1 MALDIIEA
9 EILVPPVALGKP
21 YQRHWIGEDGQ
32 EHRAWE
38 DPTVGTSIPSLVLA
52 RAASQGS
59 ATILRKKDRGIWK
72 GVTWSGL
79 AHEARRV
86 GLGLKALGFGAGDV
100 AAVLADTSPE
110 WVYADLGILGAGGI
124 SAGIYPTD
132 AASQVAYLLENS
144 GTRVLFVE
152 NEEQLDK
159 ALEAKS
165 SCPAL
170 IRIVI
175 FDMTGLRDLDDPIC
189 ESFGLFLARGDAQD
203 GAGWEAGIAAI
214 DGAATAILVYTSGT
228 TGRPKGAMLSHRNI
242 LFQAVNGARLL
253 DQRVGDERLAFLPMC
268 HVAERVVGIYQA
280 LYAGTVSNYVEGPE
294 TIAENLREAQP
305 TVMGAVPRF
314 WERFY
319 SRIQIEV
326 QEATW
331 AQRILYRWAI
341 AAGYRRADAVL
352 AGRQPS
358 MATRLGYAMAS
369 QLVLGN
375 VRRDIG
381 LDRVRWAFV
390 GAAPT
395 SPELIRWYLAL
406 GVELLEVYGQT
417 ENGGLATTMP
427 ADAIRLHSVGRCVP
441 YGELVLSPEGEI
453 LLRGEHVF
461 QGYWKDPQKTAE
473 TIRGGWLHTG
483 DMGELNDGYLRVT
496 DRMKDIIITSGG
508 KNITPSEIENEL
520 KFSAYITD
528 AIVIGDR
535 RKYLS
540 CLIMIDHEN
549 VEKWAQDNNVAF
561 SNFSSLTRA
570 DPVLKLIQTELER
583 VNGKFARVEQI
594 KNFRLIEHKLEAE
607 DPELTPTMK
616 LKRRFVHEKYSAL
629 IETMYEDA

>member
-1 MALDIIEA
+1 MEA
-9 EILVPPVALGKP
+9 EIVPMTAVPTEPHLRRWV
-21 YQRHWIGEDGQ
+21 GEDGQ
-32 EHRAWE
+32 PHHAWE
-38 DPTVGTSIPSLVLA
+38 DPTIGVSIPSLMLA
-52 RAASQGS
+52 RAASDGA

-72 GVTWSGL
+72 GITWAGL

-86 GLGLKALGFGAGDV
+86 GLGLKALGFTPGDV

-110 WVYADLGILGAGGI
+110 WVFADLGILGAGGI

-132 AASQVAYLLENS
+132 AAAQVAYLLENS

-159 ALEAKS
+159 ALEAKA
-165 SCPAL
+165 SCPTL

-189 ESFGLFLARGDAQD
+189 EGLDAFLARGDAED
-203 GAGWEAGIAAI
+203 ASGWEPGIAAI
-214 DGAATAILVYTSGT
+214 DGADTAILVYTSGT
-228 TGRPKGAMLSHRNI
+228 TGPPKGAMLSHRNI
-242 LFQAVNGARLL
+242 LFQIVNGSRAL
-253 DQRVGDERLAFLPMC
+253 DQRRGDERLAFLPMC
-268 HVAERVVGIYQA
+268 HVAERVAGIYQA

-331 AQRILYRWAI
+331 AQRMIYRWAI
-341 AAGYRRADAVL
+341 AAGYRRADAML
-352 AGRQPS
+352 AGRAPS
-358 MATRLGYAMAS
+358 LPVRLNYAVAS
-369 QLVLGN
+369 RLVLGN

-381 LDRVRWAFV
+381 LDRARWAFV

-417 ENGGLATTMP
+417 ENGGLATIMP

-441 YGELVLSPEGEI
+441 YGELILSPEGEI

-473 TIRGGWLHTG
+473 TIRDGWLHTG
-483 DMGELNDGYLRVT
+483 DMGELTDGYLRVT

-508 KNITPSEIENEL
+508 KNVTPSEIENEL

-549 VEKWAQDNNVAF
+549 VEKWAQDHNVAF

-570 DPVLKLIQTELER
+570 DPVRKLIQGELDR
-583 VNGKFARVEQI
+583 VNGKFARVEQL
-594 KNFRLIEHKLEAE
+594 KHFRLIEHKLEPE

-616 LKRRFVHEKYSAL
+616 LKRRFVHEKYSEL
-629 IETMYEDA
+629 IETMYHDA

>member
-1 MALDIIEA
+1 VALDTTQPGGVTLAAQE
-9 EILVPPVALGKP
+9 
-21 YQRHWIGEDGQ
+21 QHWLGEDGQ
-32 EHRAWE
+32 EHRAWQ
-38 DPTVGTSIPSLVLA
+38 DPTIGTSVAAMLLG
-52 RAASQGS
+52 RAASHGG

-79 AHEARRV
+79 AAEARRI
-86 GLGLKALGFGAGDV
+86 GMGLKALGFAPGDV

-132 AASQVAYLLENS
+132 APSQVAYLLENC
-144 GTRVLFVE
+144 GARVLFVE

-159 ALEAKS
+159 ALEAKAR
-165 SCPAL
+165 CPAL
-170 IRIVI
+170 MRIVI

-189 ESFGLFLARGDAQD
+189 ESLAMFVERGEAQD
-203 GAGWEAGIAAI
+203 RAHPGDWEAGIAAI
-214 DGAATAILVYTSGT
+214 EPEKTAILVYTSGT
-228 TGRPKGAMLSHRNI
+228 TGPPKGAMLSHRNI
-242 LFQAVNGARLL
+242 LFQIVNATRLL
-253 DQRVGDERLAFLPMC
+253 DQREGDERVAFLPMC
-268 HVAERVVGIYQA
+268 HVAERIAGLYQS

-294 TIAENLREAQP
+294 TLLENLREAQP
-305 TVMGAVPRF
+305 TVMGAVPRV

-319 SRIQIEV
+319 SRVQIEV

-331 AQRILYRWAI
+331 VQRKLYQWAI
-341 AAGYRRADAVL
+341 GVGHRVADAQLAGGEASGFTRLEHAL
-352 AGRQPS
+352 AGR
-358 MATRLGYAMAS
+358 LI
-369 QLVLGN
+369 LGN

-406 GVELLEVYGQT
+406 GVRLLEVYGQT
-417 ENGGLATTMP
+417 ENGGIATAMP
-427 ADAIRLHSVGRCVP
+427 ADAMRLRSVGRPVP
-441 YGELVLSPEGEI
+441 YGELKLSPEGEI

-461 QGYWKDPQKTAE
+461 QGYWNDPVKTAE
-473 TIRGGWLHTG
+473 TIRDGWLHTG
-483 DMGELNDGYLRVT
+483 DVGEIKDGYLRVT

-508 KNITPSEIENEL
+508 KNITPSELENEL
-520 KFSAYITD
+520 KFSNFITD
-528 AIVIGDR
+528 AIVIGDK
-535 RKYLS
+535 RKYLC

-549 VEKWAQDNNVAF
+549 VEKWAQDNNVPF

-570 DPVLKLIQTELER
+570 DAVLGLIQTELDR
-583 VNGKFARVEQI
+583 VNAKFARVEQI

-616 LKRRFVHEKYSAL
+616 LKRRFVHDKYSML
-629 IETMYEDA
+629 IETMYEEA

>member
-1 MALDIIEA
+1 MEA
-9 EILVPPVALGKP
+9 EILPKAAVPTVP
-21 YQRHWIGEDGQ
+21 YQRRWLGEDGQ
-32 EHRAWE
+32 EHHAWE
-38 DPTVGTSIPSLVLA
+38 DPAIGVSIPGLVLA
-52 RAASQGS
+52 RAASDGA

-72 GVTWSGL
+72 GVTWSAL

-86 GLGLKALGFGAGDV
+86 GLGLRALGFAPGDV

-132 AASQVAYLLENS
+132 AAQQVAYLLENS

-159 ALEAKS
+159 ALEAKA

-189 ESFGLFLARGDAQD
+189 ESFDLFLARGDTED

-214 DGAATAILVYTSGT
+214 DGNDTAILVYTSGT
-228 TGRPKGAMLSHRNI
+228 TGPPKGAMLSHRNI
-242 LFQAVNGARLL
+242 LFQIVNGSRVL
-253 DQRVGDERLAFLPMC
+253 DQRRGDERLAFLPMC
-268 HVAERVVGIYQA
+268 HVAERVAGIYQA

-331 AQRILYRWAI
+331 AQRMLYRWAI
-341 AAGYRRADAVL
+341 GAGYRRADAML

-358 MATRLGYAMAS
+358 MATRLGYAVAS

-381 LDRVRWAFV
+381 LDRARWAFV

-417 ENGGLATTMP
+417 ENGGLATIMP

-441 YGELVLSPEGEI
+441 YGELKLSPEGEI

-461 QGYWKDPQKTAE
+461 QGYWKDPQRTAE

-483 DMGELNDGYLRVT
+483 DMGELTDGYLRVT

-570 DPVLKLIQTELER
+570 DPVRKLIQSELDR
-583 VNGKFARVEQI
+583 VNGKFARVEQL
-594 KNFRLIEHKLEAE
+594 KHFRLIEHKLEPE

-629 IETMYEDA
+629 IETMYENA